1 MSKIIRDRNHP
12 KFEEIL
18 NLVIKNI
25 QDKGGKID
33 DLEAF
38 KRDVERIEFSVVG
51 RLPRRFTARNDR

>member
-1 MSKIIRDRNHP
+1 MSKIIRDKNHP

-33 DLEAF
+33 NLEAF
-38 KRDVERIEFSVVG
+38 KRDVKRIEFVDGKVKII
-51 RLPRRFTARNDR
+51 FQAA

>member
-33 DLEAF
+33 NLEAF
-38 KRDVERIEFSVVG
+38 KRDVERIEVEITFK
-51 RLPRRFTARNDR
+51 AD

>member
-33 DLEAF
+33 NLEAF
-38 KRDVERIEFSVVG
+38 KRDVERIEFVNGKVEIT
-51 RLPRRFTARNDR
+51 FQAA

>member
-1 MSKIIRDRNHP
+1 MRKIIRDRNHP

-33 DLEAF
+33 NLEAF
-38 KRDVERIEFSVVG
+38 KRDVERIEFVDGKVKIT
-51 RLPRRFTARNDR
+51 FKAA

>member
-12 KFEEIL
+12 KFKEIL

-33 DLEAF
+33 NLEAF
-38 KRDVERIEFSVVG
+38 KRDVECIEFVDGKVEIT
-51 RLPRRFTARNDR
+51 FQAA

>member
-33 DLEAF
+33 NLEAF
-38 KRDVERIEFSVVG
+38 KRDVERIEFVDGKVKIT
-51 RLPRRFTARNDR
+51 FKAA

>member
-18 NLVIKNI
+18 NLVIKTI
-25 QDKGGKID
+25 QDSGGKID

-38 KRDVERIEFSVVG
+38 KNDVESIVFVDGKVEINFQ
-51 RLPRRFTARNDR
+51 AA

>member
-12 KFEEIL
+12 KFEETL

-33 DLEAF
+33 NLEAF
-38 KRDVERIEFSVVG
+38 KRDVERIEFVDGKVEIT
-51 RLPRRFTARNDR
+51 FKAA